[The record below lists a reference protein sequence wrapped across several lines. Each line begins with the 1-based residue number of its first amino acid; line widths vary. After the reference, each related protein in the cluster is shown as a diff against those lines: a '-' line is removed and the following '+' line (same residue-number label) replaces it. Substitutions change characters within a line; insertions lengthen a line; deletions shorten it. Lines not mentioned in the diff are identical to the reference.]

1 MVRKQIYLEDRQEA
15 QLKRLARQLG
25 MSEAAL
31 IRQSVDRGL
40 CSGAVLSR
48 DPAAWEDIKAFI
60 HKRMRHVPSVARET
74 HPRRWR
80 RDDLYDQSRSD

>member
-25 MSEAAL
+25 VSEAAL

-40 CSGAVLSR
+40 RSGLVPRSR
-48 DPAAWEDIKAFI
+48 DLEAWEEIKAFI
-60 HKRMRHVPSVARET
+60 HRRMRRAPSVARAA

-80 RDDLYDQSRSD
+80 RGDLYD

>member
-25 MSEAAL
+25 VSEAAL

-40 CSGAVLSR
+40 RSGLMPPYR
-48 DPAAWEDIKAFI
+48 NLAAWEDIKAFI
-60 HKRMRHVPSVARET
+60 RKRMRKGSLKGTRT
-74 HPRRWR
+74 WR
-80 RDDLYDQSRSD
+80 REDIYAR